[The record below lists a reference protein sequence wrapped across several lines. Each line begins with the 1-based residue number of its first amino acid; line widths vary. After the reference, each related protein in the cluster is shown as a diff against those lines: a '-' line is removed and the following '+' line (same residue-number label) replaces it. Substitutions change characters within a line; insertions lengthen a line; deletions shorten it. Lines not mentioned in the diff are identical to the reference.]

1 MNDVVFDWLEDE
13 GHQPESSDQPLLALV
28 LTPTR
33 ELAIQVNNHIKAA
46 AKYTDIKV
54 ILPVFTRRQLST
66 NVVYRAFCNYLYCM
80 FYFSRLW

>member
-1 MNDVVFDWLEDE
+1 MCGLQEGQLGCVRVVNNVTFDWLEEAAVAQCDAAA
-13 GHQPESSDQPLLALV
+13 DRPLLALI

-54 ILPVFTRRQLST
+54 GNSECIPQK
-66 NVVYRAFCNYLYCM
+66 A
-80 FYFSRLW
+80 